1 VYIYFIYTLD
11 RVLVCLNKRCQQM
24 TLYTNCGR
32 KTVRA
37 RVSAQLNPNS
47 RGISLF
53 VEIASCVCVSR
64 ATVCVCEAK
73 QANSTQHTFFAGRII
88 HDF

>member
-1 VYIYFIYTLD
+1 
-11 RVLVCLNKRCQQM
+11 
-24 TLYTNCGR
+24 
-32 KTVRA
+32 VRA